1 MCSARPPCER
11 DEDRRRSKR
20 GIGTK
25 KDGRFFGQ
33 RGLPVAFGFPL
44 AAVNLLLL
52 FFLPLFLSLRQT
64 LHRENL
70 SLSLSVSPLFPPML
84 FCSYCVPP
92 PSPPPPSPSPVFLG
106 PLFVVFRLSLNF
118 FRDGNPRRVIET
130 LRSPPRELRRS
141 SLALFDKRTKRRKK
155 K

>member
-1 MCSARPPCER
+1 MCYAAPCER

-20 GIGTK
+20 GTGTK

-64 LHRENL
+64 LDRENL
-70 SLSLSVSPLFPPML
+70 SLSLSLSSPNAVLL
-84 FCSYCVPP
+84 LLC
-92 PSPPPPSPSPVFLG
+92 PSPPLLTRVPRPSLSFD
-106 PLFVVFRLSLNF
+106 FR
-118 FRDGNPRRVIET
+118 
-130 LRSPPRELRRS
+130 
-141 SLALFDKRTKRRKK
+141 
-155 K
+155 